1 MLKFKSSCKPFLS
14 IKSSNLW
21 LESDSNPSPLIRVHT
36 SVLRYFSQWHC
47 CPKLFCLDHITR
59 GSTQGRLCFCIT
71 SLKTTSLNPLPFI
84 ASPPPKCLFFFFF
97 YISSRV
103 LITAVEIYMLGRRV
117 AWSHTVGAS
126 IFHWA
131 FCLLSFFI
139 SKPSP
144 LEPSPLLT
152 IKDVP
157 SPPPPTPP
165 ILSHDPVPLLMW
177 DSYVTSQA
185 N

>member
-47 CPKLFCLDHITR
+47 YPKLFCLDHITR

-97 YISSRV
+97 LHFQPSSHYCCWDLYVGSEGGMVPHSRGF
-103 LITAVEIYMLGRRV
+103 YFSLG
-117 AWSHTVGAS
+117 
-126 IFHWA
+126 
-131 FCLLSFFI
+131 LLSAQF
-139 SKPSP
+139 
-144 LEPSPLLT
+144 LYLQTEPSGAVAT
-152 IKDVP
+152 
-157 SPPPPTPP
+157 
-165 ILSHDPVPLLMW
+165 
-177 DSYVTSQA
+177 A
-185 N
+185 NH

>member
-1 MLKFKSSCKPFLS
+1 MTRVRLKSKSFDSSPHLCVEIFQSVTLLS
-14 IKSSNLW
+14 KTLLFRPYNQRVNSGKVVLLYNFPQNNIIKSPAIYSI
-21 LESDSNPSPLIRVHT
+21 ST
-36 SVLRYFSQWHC
+36 SKV
-47 CPKLFCLDHITR
+47 
-59 GSTQGRLCFCIT
+59 
-71 SLKTTSLNPLPFI
+71 SL
-84 ASPPPKCLFFFFF
+84 FFFF